1 MALHEVKP
9 ASRADEVFRQI
20 ASQILDGTYA
30 TGTNLPAERTLAETY
45 GVNRHVIREATKRAE
60 QIGLVKA
67 TQGGGNR
74 VQDFKRTA
82 GLDALALLAEYAAED
97 LVGARLWRDG
107 FEMRAAIGSDLARL
121 CALRADDRTK
131 ADLLSIA
138 HRLKEAPHDSAI
150 VALDLSFW
158 ERMLDGAD
166 NIAYRLAYNS
176 LIKSSQAAPELQL
189 NWTIQELERG
199 DYRLP
204 IAKAISEGDSAAAEA
219 ATRTSLRGAIDAINT
234 AIQNLEQPVLE
245 DHNATENKKA

>member
-1 MALHEVKP
+1 MALHEVKTK
-9 ASRADEVFRQI
+9 SLADDVFRQI
-20 ASQILDGTYA
+20 ASQILDGTLE
-30 TGTNLPAERTLAETY
+30 TGTNLPAERQLAETF

-67 TQGGGNR
+67 TQGGGTK

-107 FEMRAAIGSDLARL
+107 FEMRAAIGADLARL
-121 CALRADDRTK
+121 CAVRADERTK

-138 HRLKEAPHDSAI
+138 HQLKDAPHGPEI

-166 NIAYRLAYNS
+166 NVAYRLAYNS
-176 LIKSSQAAPELQL
+176 LIKSSQAAPEIQL
-189 NWTIQELERG
+189 KWTIEELERG
-199 DYRLP
+199 DNRLP
-204 IAKAISEGDSAAAEA
+204 IAKAIAEGDSAAAEA
-219 ATRTSLRGAIDAINT
+219 AARTSLRGAIDAINV
-234 AIQNLEQPVLE
+234 AIQSLEQDALE
-245 DHNATENKKA
+245 HANTTDTKKA